1 MSRYMKNKITYTIG
15 YDAAAINV
23 LAFVALKDGWYIRR
37 TYIFASIRIKGYA
50 ARKSVETDFY
60 VKYNL
65 SYFKL
70 AYVNFNYFD
79 HWRLCMIILGHMSH
93 SWIFCWNN
101 AIHLSLFLL
110 ISDLLET
117 RPSFG
122 VHSYGA
128 CENDIVAMLMMCFL
142 TFRKTFKKVF
152 AHLVSATRLYYGK
165 YGSTLKWAKYIL
177 RKKSLVMLFNEHLSN
192 CSPV

>member
-23 LAFVALKDGWYIRR
+23 MAFVALKDGWYIRR
-37 TYIFASIRIKGYA
+37 TYLFASIRIKVYA

-70 AYVNFNYFD
+70 AYVSLNYFD

-93 SWIFCWNN
+93 SWIF
-101 AIHLSLFLL
+101 LL
-110 ISDLLET
+110 
-117 RPSFG
+117 
-122 VHSYGA
+122 
-128 CENDIVAMLMMCFL
+128 
-142 TFRKTFKKVF
+142 K
-152 AHLVSATRLYYGK
+152 
-165 YGSTLKWAKYIL
+165 
-177 RKKSLVMLFNEHLSN
+177 
-192 CSPV
+192 